1 MNLVILCGGKGSRLG
16 SLTKNV
22 PKPLL
27 KIYKKPFIEYII
39 NFYQKYNFINIFN
52 YHYKSNSFKKLY
64 NNKFFNYIQ
73 CEFIKE
79 KKPLDTGGA
88 LNVIKGKFRGD
99 FVLVNG
105 DSYLNYNFL
114 KFYKFHKYNNKHTM
128 ILTKNVNYK
137 SNTKLSNLNISDRL
151 VSYNKKSNYMNAG
164 IYFLN
169 KKSLIV
175 LKKIKNIFRK
185 SNLPELFQKIK
196 LKELNLITFLL
207 ISE

>member
-39 NFYQKYNFINIFN
+39 NFYQKYNFNKIYLIG
-52 YHYKSNSFKKLY
+52 HYKSNSFKKLY

-128 ILTKNVNYK
+128 ILTKNTNYK
-137 SNTKLSNLNISDRL
+137 SNTKLSNI
-151 VSYNKKSNYMNAG
+151 KK
-164 IYFLN
+164 F
-169 KKSLIV
+169 K
-175 LKKIKNIFRK
+175 
-185 SNLPELFQKIK
+185 
-196 LKELNLITFLL
+196 TFT
-207 ISE
+207 SS